1 MNVALSLEITKE
13 ISRELI
19 ETITNMDHDA
29 YPPDDQMT
37 WDRAFMIY
45 GLINDSLILL
55 KEDEKLVGYL
65 SIYGIRQDLVPLA
78 IQRQQTIFA
87 VEERRHLLVKIAEP
101 CDGYLHNIIIYPEY
115 RGKGYRRYLYLGL
128 KHWLNRHEGIGQ
140 IWADAVSVHGQ
151 RALEALGFVPYAEL
165 KGLWGGKIEDILT
178 ALDKQ
183 IQKGESNQDITII
196 D

>member
-1 MNVALSLEITKE
+1 MALTIEITKE

-29 YPPDDQMT
+29 YPPEDQMT

-45 GLINDSLILL
+45 GLMKDSLILL

-78 IQRQQTIFA
+78 IMRQQTIFA
-87 VEERRHLLVKIAEP
+87 VEERQHLLENIVGPA
-101 CDGYLHNIIIYPEY
+101 DGYLHNIIIYPEY
-115 RGKGYRRYLYLGL
+115 QGKGYRRYLYLGL
-128 KHWLNRHEGIGQ
+128 KHWLDNHVGIVQ

-151 RALEALGFVPYAEL
+151 RALEALGFAPYPEL
-165 KGLWGGKIEDILT
+165 KGLWGAKIDVVRM

-183 IQKGESNQDITII
+183 LQKEMHHLDITIK

>member
-1 MNVALSLEITKE
+1 MALSLEITKE

-45 GLINDSLILL
+45 GLIKDSLILL

-65 SIYGIRQDLVPLA
+65 SIYGIHKDLVPLA
-78 IQRQQTIFA
+78 IKCQQTIFA
-87 VEERRHLLVKIAEP
+87 VEERKHLLTEIAEP
-101 CDGYLHNIIIYPEY
+101 CDGYLHNIIINPEF

-128 KHWLNRHEGIGQ
+128 KHWLQLHEGIGQ

-151 RALEALGFVPYAEL
+151 RALEALGFVPYPEL
-165 KGLWGGKIEDILT
+165 KGLCGAGIRNVQS
-178 ALDKQ
+178 ALDRQ
-183 IQKGESNQDITII
+183 IQKIGSNTNITIKF
-196 D
+196 

>member
-1 MNVALSLEITKE
+1 MALSLEITKE

-19 ETITNMDHDA
+19 ETMVHMDHDA

-45 GLINDSLILL
+45 GLIKDSLILL
-55 KEDEKLVGYL
+55 TEDEKLIGFL
-65 SIYGIRQDLVPLA
+65 SIYGIRQELKPLA
-78 IQRQQTIFA
+78 VQRQKPIFS
-87 VEERRHLLVKIAEP
+87 VEERKHLLTEISGPA
-101 CDGYLHNIIIYPEY
+101 DGYLHNIILYPEY

-128 KHWLNRHEGIGQ
+128 WHWLNTHEGIEQ

-151 RALEALGFVPYAEL
+151 KALEALDFAPCPEL
-165 KGLWGGKIEDILT
+165 KGLWGAKTEIVLNALEKQLQKI
-178 ALDKQ
+178 
-183 IQKGESNQDITII
+183 GSNQNITIK

>member
-1 MNVALSLEITKE
+1 MALTIEITKE

-29 YPPDDQMT
+29 YPPEDQMT

-45 GLINDSLILL
+45 GLMKDSLILL
-55 KEDEKLVGYL
+55 KEDEKLLGYL

-78 IQRQQTIFA
+78 IMRQQTIFA
-87 VEERRHLLVKIAEP
+87 VEERQHLLEKITGPA
-101 CDGYLHNIIIYPEY
+101 DGYLHNIIIYPEY

-128 KHWLNRHEGIGQ
+128 KHWLNNHEGIGQ

-151 RALEALGFVPYAEL
+151 RALHSLGFAPYPEL
-165 KGLWGGKIEDILT
+165 KGLWGAKIENVQK

-183 IQKGESNQDITII
+183 LQKDEHNLKITIK

>member
-1 MNVALSLEITKE
+1 MALSLEITKE

-45 GLINDSLILL
+45 GLIKDSLILL
-55 KEDEKLVGYL
+55 KEDEKLIGFL
-65 SIYGIRQDLVPLA
+65 SIYGIQKELVPLA
-78 IQRQQTIFA
+78 IKRQQTIFA
-87 VEERRHLLVKIAEP
+87 VEERKHLLTEIAGP

-115 RGKGYRRYLYLGL
+115 RGMGYRRYLYLGL
-128 KHWLNRHEGIGQ
+128 KHWLQLHEGIGQ

-151 RALEALGFVPYAEL
+151 RALEALSFDPYPEL
-165 KGLWGGKIEDILT
+165 KGLWGAGIENVQY
-178 ALDKQ
+178 ALDRQ
-183 IQKGESNQDITII
+183 LQKLDSGIHITIK